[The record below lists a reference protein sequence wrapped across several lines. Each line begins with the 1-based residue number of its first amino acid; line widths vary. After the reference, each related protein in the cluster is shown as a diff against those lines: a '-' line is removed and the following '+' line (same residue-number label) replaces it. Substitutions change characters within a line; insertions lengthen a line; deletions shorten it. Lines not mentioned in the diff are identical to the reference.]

1 MPAEEPTMT
10 ATDTKSTTTR
20 VTDILRNEH
29 EILLDVLLALETISE
44 PAARGEILDMR
55 SAREILDFLRGFGD
69 RCHHGKEEQLFF
81 PALAARGLPREV
93 GPLAVMMGEH
103 DQGRG
108 LIARMAGALADAEQ
122 KKPGAAAGFAAA
134 AAAYVELLRDHIDK
148 ENGVLFPMG
157 DGMLSEEN
165 QVALLHAFETFEHA
179 DMGAGVH
186 ERFLEIASGLSDR
199 LGIARTHAAPKT
211 AHVCCGRGTKC
222 S

>member
-1 MPAEEPTMT
+1 MT
-10 ATDTKSTTTR
+10 ALDTKA
-20 VTDILRNEH
+20 TDILRNEH

-44 PAARGEILDMR
+44 PAARGELLDQQ

-69 RCHHGKEEQLFF
+69 RCHHGKEEQIFF
-81 PALAARGLPREV
+81 PALAARGLPRGV
-93 GPLAVMMGEH
+93 GPLAVMMAEH
-103 DQGRG
+103 DQGRE
-108 LIARMAGALADAEQ
+108 LIARMAAALADAEQ
-122 KKPGAAAGFAAA
+122 GKPGAAACFAAA
-134 AAAYVELLRDHIDK
+134 ATTYVELLRDHIDK

-165 QVALLHAFETFEHA
+165 QGALLFAFEHFEHA

-186 ERFLEIASGLSDR
+186 ERFLDIASGLSER
-199 LGIARTHAAPKT
+199 LGLARQHGAPKT